1 MSYKRILYFME
12 MSRRILETIEATPR
26 AEAKKAEGA
35 SWCVLVIPNPP
46 LSTGSDARETFRI
59 HDKQLHRSSSKM

>member
-1 MSYKRILYFME
+1 M
-12 MSRRILETIEATPR
+12 ETIEATPC